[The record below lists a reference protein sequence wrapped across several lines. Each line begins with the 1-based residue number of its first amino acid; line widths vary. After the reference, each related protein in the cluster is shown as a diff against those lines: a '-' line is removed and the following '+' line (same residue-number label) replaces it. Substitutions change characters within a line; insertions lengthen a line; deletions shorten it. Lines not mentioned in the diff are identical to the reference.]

1 MPGFYFLMTSKNK
14 HSREFKK
21 KRNKTVDK
29 ETAKIMVQSKSMG
42 LGMVLAIVFGFLGLF
57 YASVKGGLIMAVLEL
72 ICIILSIMTFIMT
85 LGFGA
90 IILIPAC
97 HIACAIWANVAIKN
111 HNAALFKE

>member
-1 MPGFYFLMTSKNK
+1 
-14 HSREFKK
+14 
-21 KRNKTVDK
+21 VDK
-29 ETAKIMVQSKSMG
+29 ETPKIVAQSKSMG
-42 LGMVLAIVFGFLGLF
+42 LGMALAIIFGFLGLF
-57 YASVKGGLIMAVLEL
+57 YASFKGGLIMAVVEL
-72 ICIILSIMTFIMT
+72 VCITFSVMTLFMA